1 VTIDSL
7 LVMGESVRVVCYATG
22 TKLQLN
28 TEVSLH
34 LAQKLGLT
42 KGMQTT
48 VALKSEQ
55 IHILE

>member
-1 VTIDSL
+1 V
-7 LVMGESVRVVCYATG
+7 TG
-22 TKLQLN
+22 TQLQLN

-34 LAQKLGLT
+34 FAQKLALT